1 MVQPNKSFNLTSPAL
16 RGGRHSGAVKRAP
29 QVNSNPLAGGKNKVG
44 RKFQMKENGMCGS
57 IYGMAFIGAAVY
69 MILHATSF
77 WGGVLGIV
85 EAFVWPAFLMYK
97 LLEYL
102 KL

>member
-1 MVQPNKSFNLTSPAL
+1 
-16 RGGRHSGAVKRAP
+16 
-29 QVNSNPLAGGKNKVG
+29 
-44 RKFQMKENGMCGS
+44 MKENGMCGS
-57 IYGMAFIGAAVY
+57 IYGMAFLGATVY

-77 WGGVLGIV
+77 WGGVLGFF
-85 EAFVWPAFLMYK
+85 EALVWPAFLMYK

>member
-1 MVQPNKSFNLTSPAL
+1 
-16 RGGRHSGAVKRAP
+16 
-29 QVNSNPLAGGKNKVG
+29 
-44 RKFQMKENGMCGS
+44 MKENGMCGS

-77 WGGVLGIV
+77 GGGVLGIV
-85 EAFVWPAFLMYK
+85 EALVWPAFLMYK
-97 LLEYL
+97 LLEYF